1 MVVEEEQRILCRLRP
16 SFYRVGSTY
25 LMAALLSVI
34 AAAVLGAFGGS
45 FLVVLLCAAILFIYP
60 ISRHIQ
66 RNHRVYTLTSS
77 SIEIRYGVLRRTVR
91 TIPLRSIQDVTTTAT
106 LFKRLLG
113 IGDVVID
120 SVALPGRIPL
130 RNIRNPRE
138 FANLILSQLH
148 RWDFESDLAAE
159 QRGDPSAGAL

>member
-1 MVVEEEQRILCRLRP
+1 
-16 SFYRVGSTY
+16 YRVGFAY
-25 LMAALLSVI
+25 LIASFLSL
-34 AAAVLGAFGGS
+34 AVSAILGAFGGP
-45 FLVVLLCAAILFIYP
+45 FRAVLFSAAIFFLYP
-60 ISRHIQ
+60 IFRHIQ

-77 SIEIRYGVLRRTVR
+77 VLEIRYGVLRRTVR
-91 TIPLRSIQDVTTTAT
+91 TIPLRSVQDVTTSAS

-120 SVALPGRIPL
+120 SQASPGRIPL

-148 RWDFESDLAAE
+148 RWDVESDLASE
-159 QRGDPSAGAL
+159 QRGDPSAGAF